1 MSAAVAN
8 EPLTRSVEDYLK
20 AIYQLSPEGRP
31 ASTSEIANLLALSP
45 PSVTGMVKRLSEH
58 GLLEHVPYRGVQL
71 TEDGRRA
78 ALRMV
83 RRHRLIEAYLV
94 EFLGYSW
101 DTVHEEAE
109 RLEHAVSDTMV
120 ERMAGALGHPSVD
133 PHGDPIP
140 AADGSIHELA
150 YTALADVP
158 VGETVEIRRVNES
171 QPERLRYIGS
181 LGLRPGVHVRVVDR
195 QPIDDLVT
203 IEVGTEKQ
211 VIGREL
217 GHALLCAREETQ

>member
-1 MSAAVAN
+1 MSVAVAY

-71 TEDGRRA
+71 TEEGRRA

-109 RLEHAVSDTMV
+109 RLEHAFSETMI
-120 ERMAGALGHPSVD
+120 ERMAAALGNPSVD

-140 AADGSIHELA
+140 SADGSIHELVCI
-150 YTALADVP
+150 ALADVP
-158 VGETVEIRRVNES
+158 VGEIVEIRRVHES

-181 LGLRPGVHVRVVDR
+181 LGLRPGVQIRVIDR

-217 GHALLCAREETQ
+217 GHALLCAREGTQ